1 MDFLR
6 TWFHEHLSNPQVVLL
21 GLLLFA
27 ALLGVVFLGE
37 MLAPLIAALVIAYVL
52 DAPTESLRARGLPRR
67 AAVLLV
73 FLGFLSLI
81 AIALLAI
88 LPLLSQQLSQLV
100 GLLPGMATR
109 VQELL
114 LALPDRYPE
123 LIGREQVLDLTDR
136 LRGEIL
142 VLGQNLLL
150 VSVDRI
156 GNLIGVIV
164 YLFLVPFLVFFFL
177 KDKARIQAALLRV
190 LPEERGLVAT
200 VWSEVDRKTG
210 AYVKGK
216 VYEIGIVGAV
226 TWLCFGLLSLEFTAL
241 LAALTGLSV
250 LVPYIGVAV
259 VSVPVALVALFQFG
273 FGGEFAAVLGAY
285 TVIQLLDGNLLA
297 PLLISEIVDLHPI
310 AVIAAILLFGG
321 IWGFWGVFFAIPLAT
336 LTLAIRN
343 AWPEAAALPQAGA
356 PG

>member
-1 MDFLR
+1 MDFVR
-6 TWFHEHLSNPQVVLL
+6 AWFHEHFSNPQVVLL
-21 GLLLFA
+21 VVLLA
-27 ALLGVVFLGE
+27 VALLGVVFLAE

-52 DAPTESLRARGLPRR
+52 DAPTENLRAHGLPRWI
-67 AAVLLV
+67 AVILV

-123 LIGREQVLDLTDR
+123 LVGREQVLDLTDQ

-142 VLGQNLLL
+142 VLGQNLLML
-150 VSVDRI
+150 SVDRI
-156 GNLIGVIV
+156 GNLVGVIV

-177 KDKARIQAALLRV
+177 KDKGRIQAALLRA
-190 LPEERGLVAT
+190 LPEERTLVAT

-226 TWLCFGLLSLEFTAL
+226 AWLGFSLLSLDFAAL

-250 LVPYIGVAV
+250 LIPYIGVAV

-273 FGGEFAAVLGAY
+273 LGAEFAAAVGVY

-297 PLLISEIVDLHPI
+297 PLLISEIVDLHPV
-310 AVIAAILLFGG
+310 AVIGAILLFGG
-321 IWGFWGVFFAIPLAT
+321 IWGFWGVFFAVPLAT
-336 LTLAIRN
+336 VAIAIRN
-343 AWPEAAALPQAGA
+343 AWPETEEIPPQAA